1 MRFYLIF
8 IPIVFSFC
16 LAHAQVGINT
26 TNPNA
31 AAALEVEAQQ
41 TIGFGGLQI
50 PLVTPAQ
57 RNLINTTTASD
68 GVLIYVDY
76 TTNQCL
82 EIYDGVTDSWQQI
95 TCRNNATQLII
106 SEYVEADSD
115 NKFVELYN
123 PTSNAIN
130 LSNYRIVILRNGGTL
145 PVNGSDRDILLSG
158 SIASGDT
165 FVIGHVGQSLVPV
178 SSIDFV
184 VPNAGN
190 PLDFGGNDPVLL
202 TDLSY
207 NIIDIVGIPGTDPG
221 GGYAVDGQ
229 DTENNTIRRN
239 LPIIVPNGI
248 WTPAEW
254 TAFPNN
260 DVSGLGFR

>member
-1 MRFYLIF
+1 LVTSV
-8 IPIVFSFC
+8 P
-16 LAHAQVGINT
+16 AQVGINT
-26 TNPNA
+26 ANPNA
-31 AAALEVEAQQ
+31 AAVLDIEAQQ
-41 TIGFGGLQI
+41 TVGFGGLQI

-57 RNLINTTTASD
+57 RNLISTTTASD

-95 TCRNNATQLII
+95 TCRNNATELLI
-106 SEYVEADSD
+106 SEYVEADSS

-123 PTSNAIN
+123 PTATAIN
-130 LSNYRIVILRNGGTL
+130 LSDYRIIILRNGGTL
-145 PVNGSDRDILLSG
+145 PVNGTDRDILLTG
-158 SIASGDT
+158 VIPAGDT
-165 FVIGHVGQSLVPV
+165 FIIANGNQTFLPV
-178 SSIDFV
+178 ASVDMLI
-184 VPNAGN
+184 PNAGN

-207 NIIDIVGIPGTDPG
+207 NIIDVIGIPGTDPG
-221 GGYAVDGQ
+221 GGYPVDGQ

-239 LPIIVPNGI
+239 LPITVPNGI

-260 DVSGLGFR
+260 DVSGLGSR